1 MPMRQEKRGRIDF
14 QGLSRRG
21 EKAMTGKNNNILTI
35 TRVFEAPREVVWK
48 YWTDPGYFKKWWGP
62 KEFTCPFSEIDFRV
76 GGKYLNAMR
85 SKEGQEFWSTGTY
98 REIVPLGKIVATDS
112 FADKEGNIVPST
124 YYGMEGFP
132 LELEVTLTFEDLG
145 GKTKMTLMHKG
156 IGSLDEKTRKE
167 MEQGWNESF
176 DKMAQ
181 DLRI

>member
-1 MPMRQEKRGRIDF
+1 MIE
-14 QGLSRRG
+14 
-21 EKAMTGKNNNILTI
+21 KNNDVLTI
-35 TRVFEAPREVVWK
+35 TRVFNAPRQVVWN
-48 YWTDPGYFKKWWGP
+48 YWKDPEYFKKWWGP

-76 GGKYLNAMR
+76 GGRCLSAMR
-85 SKEGQEFWSTGTY
+85 SREGQEFWSTGTY
-98 REIVPLGKIVATDS
+98 KDIAPFEKIVVTDS

-132 LELEVTLTFEDLG
+132 LELEVTVMFEDVG

-156 IGSLDEKTRKE
+156 VGNLDAKMRKE

-181 DLRI
+181 DLSHFIK